1 MSLDRRFDGMQL
13 KEKTDTLELQ
23 LLNCNERRIYVEG
36 L

>member
-13 KEKTDTLELQ
+13 KEKTDILELQ
-23 LLNCNERRIYVEG
+23 LLTCNERRIYVEG